1 MATHALHSLWAEP
14 RPTNAP
20 DPGPRDWALVAALI
34 GWSVVEVVLRR
45 DLAPGPV
52 LLLYALAVIGPLP
65 WRRTHP
71 LVAVAVS
78 FGTLMIV
85 DLVRILTGS
94 HGAPLNSTS
103 AALILTYAL
112 FRWGSGREAA
122 IGLGVILLWQPITTV
137 ADPMS
142 LAGKVGG
149 YAFFL
154 SAAALGAAIRYRAK
168 IRFRDIDQ
176 AKARER
182 EQLARE
188 LHDTVA
194 HHVSGIAIQAQAGR
208 AIAASHPERAV
219 EALAVIEDAAT
230 RTLTELRAIVGVLRA
245 SQDTEF
251 APQPGVAEVEQLAT
265 DGQTRPCVEV
275 TLSGE
280 FDDLSPAVGAAIYR
294 LAQESITNARRHA
307 RHATQ
312 VTVAVTGDAN
322 QVRLT
327 IDDDG
332 SAAWRPRPSRLRPG
346 GHAGTRL
353 TARRH
358 LPRRPRRRAGLAGR
372 GGPAPNRDATM
383 SIRVLIADDQPIVR
397 TGLTMLLDA
406 QPDIEVV
413 GAAADGR
420 EAVRLALQLRP
431 DVGLF
436 DIRMPLMDGIEAT
449 RRLAGPDVTDPLPI
463 VVITTF
469 DLDEYVHGALKAGA
483 RGFLLKDA
491 GPALLTQAIHAAAD
505 GDALIAPSVT
515 VRLLAAFA
523 HAQTSPPRQPIEPLT
538 AREEEVLV
546 PVAQGR
552 TNNEIASELYITPS
566 TVKAHLASLMRKLGA
581 RNRVEVA
588 MWAHET
594 GRI

>member
-1 MATHALHSLWAEP
+1 MATDAVRSLWAEP

-20 DPGPRDWALVAALI
+20 DRRPRDWALVAVLI
-34 GWSVVEVVLRR
+34 CWSLVEVVLRQ
-45 DLAPGPV
+45 DLAPRP
-52 LLLYALAVIGPLP
+52 LLLLAVLAVLGPLL

-78 FGTLMIV
+78 FGTLTIV
-85 DLVRILTGS
+85 DIVRILTGS
-94 HGAPLNSTS
+94 QGALLNSIS
-103 AALILTYAL
+103 AALILAYAL

-122 IGLGVILLWQPITTV
+122 SGLGVILLWLAITHV

-142 LAGKVGG
+142 LAETVAG

-154 SAAALGAAIRYRAK
+154 FAAALGAAIRYRAK
-168 IRFRDIDQ
+168 IRIRDIDQ

-219 EALAVIEDAAT
+219 EALAIIEDAAT

-245 SQDTEF
+245 TQDTEF

-275 TLSGE
+275 TLFGE

-312 VTVAVTGDAN
+312 VTVAVTGDDD

-332 SAAWRPRPSRLRPG
+332 SAAG
-346 GHAGTRL
+346 G
-353 TARRH
+353 
-358 LPRRPRRRAGLAGR
+358 RALAGYGLVGMR
-372 GGPAPNRDATM
+372 ERASLLGG
-383 SIRVLIADDQPIVR
+383 
-397 TGLTMLLDA
+397 
-406 QPDIEVV
+406 
-413 GAAADGR
+413 
-420 EAVRLALQLRP
+420 
-431 DVGLF
+431 
-436 DIRMPLMDGIEAT
+436 
-449 RRLAGPDVTDPLPI
+449 
-463 VVITTF
+463 TF
-469 DLDEYVHGALKAGA
+469 H
-483 RGFLLKDA
+483 A
-491 GPALLTQAIHAAAD
+491 GPAAER
-505 GDALIAPSVT
+505 GW
-515 VRLLAAFA
+515 
-523 HAQTSPPRQPIEPLT
+523 
-538 AREEEVLV
+538 
-546 PVAQGR
+546 
-552 TNNEIASELYITPS
+552 
-566 TVKAHLASLMRKLGA
+566 
-581 RNRVEVA
+581 RVEAVLPR
-588 MWAHET
+588 T
-594 GRI
+594 GTPR

>member
-1 MATHALHSLWAEP
+1 MATHALRSLWVEP

-20 DPGPRDWALVAALI
+20 DRGPRDWALVAVLVA
-34 GWSVVEVVLRR
+34 WSVVEVVLRQ
-45 DLAPGPV
+45 DLAPRPF
-52 LLLYALAVIGPLP
+52 LLLETLAVLAPLL

-78 FGTLMIV
+78 FGTLTIV
-85 DLVRILTGS
+85 DSVRILTGS
-94 HGAPLNSTS
+94 HGVLLNSMS

-122 IGLGVILLWQPITTV
+122 SGLGVILLWLPITYV

-142 LAGKVGG
+142 LWKTVAG

-154 SAAALGAAIRYRAK
+154 FAAALGAAIRYREK
-168 IRFRDIDQ
+168 IRIRDIDQ
-176 AKARER
+176 AKVNER

-208 AIAASHPERAV
+208 AIAASHPERAI
-219 EALAVIEDAAT
+219 EALAIIEDAAT

-245 SQDTEF
+245 TQDTEF

-312 VTVAVTGDAN
+312 VTVAVTGDAD

-332 SAAWRPRPSRLRPG
+332 SAAG
-346 GHAGTRL
+346 GRAPAGYGLVGMRE
-353 TARRH
+353 
-358 LPRRPRRRAGLAGR
+358 RASLL
-372 GGPAPNRDATM
+372 GG
-383 SIRVLIADDQPIVR
+383 
-397 TGLTMLLDA
+397 
-406 QPDIEVV
+406 
-413 GAAADGR
+413 
-420 EAVRLALQLRP
+420 
-431 DVGLF
+431 
-436 DIRMPLMDGIEAT
+436 
-449 RRLAGPDVTDPLPI
+449 
-463 VVITTF
+463 TF
-469 DLDEYVHGALKAGA
+469 H
-483 RGFLLKDA
+483 A
-491 GPALLTQAIHAAAD
+491 GPAAER
-505 GDALIAPSVT
+505 GW
-515 VRLLAAFA
+515 
-523 HAQTSPPRQPIEPLT
+523 
-538 AREEEVLV
+538 
-546 PVAQGR
+546 
-552 TNNEIASELYITPS
+552 
-566 TVKAHLASLMRKLGA
+566 
-581 RNRVEVA
+581 RVEAVLPR
-588 MWAHET
+588 T
-594 GRI
+594 GTPR

>member
-1 MATHALHSLWAEP
+1 
-14 RPTNAP
+14 
-20 DPGPRDWALVAALI
+20 
-34 GWSVVEVVLRR
+34 
-45 DLAPGPV
+45 
-52 LLLYALAVIGPLP
+52 
-65 WRRTHP
+65 
-71 LVAVAVS
+71 
-78 FGTLMIV
+78 MIV

-137 ADPMS
+137 ADPMG

-154 SAAALGAAIRYRAK
+154 SAAALGAAVRYRAK

-312 VTVAVTGDAN
+312 VTVAVTGDAD

-332 SAAWRPRPSRLRPG
+332 SAAG
-346 GHAGTRL
+346 GRAPAGYGLVGMRE
-353 TARRH
+353 
-358 LPRRPRRRAGLAGR
+358 RASLL
-372 GGPAPNRDATM
+372 GG
-383 SIRVLIADDQPIVR
+383 
-397 TGLTMLLDA
+397 
-406 QPDIEVV
+406 
-413 GAAADGR
+413 
-420 EAVRLALQLRP
+420 
-431 DVGLF
+431 
-436 DIRMPLMDGIEAT
+436 
-449 RRLAGPDVTDPLPI
+449 
-463 VVITTF
+463 TF
-469 DLDEYVHGALKAGA
+469 H
-483 RGFLLKDA
+483 A
-491 GPALLTQAIHAAAD
+491 GPAAER
-505 GDALIAPSVT
+505 GW
-515 VRLLAAFA
+515 
-523 HAQTSPPRQPIEPLT
+523 
-538 AREEEVLV
+538 
-546 PVAQGR
+546 
-552 TNNEIASELYITPS
+552 
-566 TVKAHLASLMRKLGA
+566 
-581 RNRVEVA
+581 RVEAVLPR
-588 MWAHET
+588 T
-594 GRI
+594 GTPR

>member
-1 MATHALHSLWAEP
+1 MATNALRSLWAEP

-20 DPGPRDWALVAALI
+20 DRGPRDWALVAALV
-34 GWSVVEVVLRR
+34 GWSVVEVVLRQNLVLHQ
-45 DLAPGPV
+45 DLAPGP
-52 LLLYALAVIGPLP
+52 LLLLTTVAVLGPLL

-71 LVAVAVS
+71 FVAVVVS
-78 FGTLMIV
+78 FGTLTIL
-85 DLVRILTGS
+85 DSVRILTGS
-94 HGAPLNSTS
+94 QGAPLSSNS
-103 AALILTYAL
+103 AALILAYAL

-122 IGLGVILLWQPITTV
+122 SGLGVILVWLPITHV
-137 ADPMS
+137 ADHMS
-142 LAGKVGG
+142 LWARVAG

-154 SAAALGAAIRYRAK
+154 FAAALGAAIRYRTK
-168 IRFRDIDQ
+168 IRIRDIDQ

-219 EALAVIEDAAT
+219 EALAIIEDAAT

-312 VTVAVTGDAN
+312 VTVAVTGDAD

-332 SAAWRPRPSRLRPG
+332 SAAG
-346 GHAGTRL
+346 GRAPAGYGLVGMRE
-353 TARRH
+353 
-358 LPRRPRRRAGLAGR
+358 RASLL
-372 GGPAPNRDATM
+372 GG
-383 SIRVLIADDQPIVR
+383 
-397 TGLTMLLDA
+397 
-406 QPDIEVV
+406 
-413 GAAADGR
+413 
-420 EAVRLALQLRP
+420 
-431 DVGLF
+431 
-436 DIRMPLMDGIEAT
+436 
-449 RRLAGPDVTDPLPI
+449 
-463 VVITTF
+463 TF
-469 DLDEYVHGALKAGA
+469 H
-483 RGFLLKDA
+483 A
-491 GPALLTQAIHAAAD
+491 GPAAER
-505 GDALIAPSVT
+505 GW
-515 VRLLAAFA
+515 
-523 HAQTSPPRQPIEPLT
+523 
-538 AREEEVLV
+538 
-546 PVAQGR
+546 
-552 TNNEIASELYITPS
+552 
-566 TVKAHLASLMRKLGA
+566 
-581 RNRVEVA
+581 RVEAVLPR
-588 MWAHET
+588 T
-594 GRI
+594 GTPR